1 MFRPSVRILL
11 GSYRFVPDLL
21 CLLLTSAWIS
31 RHLSVSVALWH
42 PCRSPRVLRTHLHAY
57 ACRIYAAS
65 FCASIGLC
73 RNSPAHPNASPRI
86 RFLFVRPAF
95 CLGLPSDSQSPT
107 TPLPSANTSPC
118 RVCRGLSPPSKC
130 ALPGARIDTP
140 PLGAGSFIEDA
151 CMVANTRW
159 ISQSR
164 TASGL
169 TTISAL
175 TS

>member
-21 CLLLTSAWIS
+21 CLLLTSAWTS
-31 RHLSVSVALWH
+31 RHLSMSVALWH

-65 FCASIGLC
+65 FCASTGLC
-73 RNSPAHPNASPRI
+73 RNSPAHPNASPHI
-86 RFLFVRPAF
+86 RFLFVRPAL

-130 ALPGARIDTP
+130 ALPGAQVKGRRAFAASR
-140 PLGAGSFIEDA
+140 LSAGLALSKDFIHYREEGKSSRGLS
-151 CMVANTRW
+151 MLAN
-159 ISQSR
+159 
-164 TASGL
+164 
-169 TTISAL
+169 
-175 TS
+175 